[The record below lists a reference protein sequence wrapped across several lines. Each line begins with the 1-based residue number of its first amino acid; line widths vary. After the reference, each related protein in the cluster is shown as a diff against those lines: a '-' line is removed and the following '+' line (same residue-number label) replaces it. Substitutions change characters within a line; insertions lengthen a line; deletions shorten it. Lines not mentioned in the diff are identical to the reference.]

1 MEEKIYSIS
10 LAGGQ
15 RFVLV
20 INDHHPP
27 WHCPPWHCPSWHC
40 PPWHCPPW
48 HQYHPLGAQVS
59 CGRGGG
65 GHCRW
70 PCSWLG
76 IVVSFPITLICLSIN
91 DTICHHPYMIVI
103 ETILIVITQR
113 RYISTCIGPILEPT
127 PSLSQTTRCRFEQQ
141 LMMSKLFYHKQCATK
156 WIQIMVMLM
165 EMLMNPNWNAGDEF
179 QHGNALHQ
187 GGQRA
192 TLVSDSLEEPRA
204 ITLHP
209 GKGSVAAFFRIAL
222 ITVIIRWMF
231 WSDWG
236 REPKIER
243 AGMDGS
249 HRWLAWMLG

>member
-27 WHCPPWHCPSWHC
+27 WHCPPWHCPSWHCPPWHCPPWHCPPWHC

-103 ETILIVITQR
+103 ETILIVITR
-113 RYISTCIGPILEPT
+113 WRYISTCIGPILEPT

-141 LMMSKLFYHKQCATK
+141 LMMSKLFITSNAQPNGSKSWWCWWRCR
-156 WIQIMVMLM
+156 WIQT
-165 EMLMNPNWNAGDEF
+165 E
-179 QHGNALHQ
+179 
-187 GGQRA
+187 
-192 TLVSDSLEEPRA
+192 TLVMNSSMAMLLIRVDNGLPWCQTASRNQGRLRFTLEKGRSLLFLGLRWSPWSSGGCSGLTGE
-204 ITLHP
+204 
-209 GKGSVAAFFRIAL
+209 GSQR
-222 ITVIIRWMF
+222 
-231 WSDWG
+231 
-236 REPKIER
+236 
-243 AGMDGS
+243 
-249 HRWLAWMLG
+249 